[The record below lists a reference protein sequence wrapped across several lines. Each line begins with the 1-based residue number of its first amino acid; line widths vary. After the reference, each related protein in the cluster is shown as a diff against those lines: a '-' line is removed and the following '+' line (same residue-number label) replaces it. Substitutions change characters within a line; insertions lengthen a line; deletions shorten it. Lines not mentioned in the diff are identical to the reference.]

1 VEAAEAVAN
10 EAHHLG
16 DALAHERA
24 RCLLARFVAMRAAIE
39 RLAATP
45 APDSRKLTAKANAI
59 GGIWLGQRA
68 PGTMAFAHR
77 SSAMPCGWASR
88 TRRRASPSASE
99 VDNR

>member
-1 VEAAEAVAN
+1 MRRITLATLWLTNARAAYWR
-10 EAHHLG
+10 
-16 DALAHERA
+16 D
-24 RCLLARFVAMRAAIE
+24 FVAMRAAIE